1 MMSDDSSEPAKDSTT
16 DAPWTR
22 RPVLAAKRSLAR
34 YAGWLASG
42 ILILVV
48 AALVAGLAWLWSGMR
63 DTTTRLA
70 DLEERV
76 VRLAAED
83 GETDLDLAV
92 ARLAERLD
100 AAQAALAAEG
110 EFRTGLEAN
119 LAELVRRIERFE
131 EDLNDAPP
139 PVDAGGAIE
148 RPDVADRERARLI
161 DMLRREVATLR
172 EMLDTLAART
182 GDHGAAFVVA
192 VGQLREA
199 VDSGQPFA
207 AEHEAVA
214 VLEANDP
221 GVEADLDILAR
232 HAGAGIPT
240 HHALEESLGHVLAS
254 ASSAAKVA
262 AASGWVDE
270 TLAHIESLVTV
281 RRIDGEELAGTGSL
295 ATIRRIEAAVATGN
309 LEEALREID
318 SLPLESAGTMAQ
330 WAGQARARVEA
341 DDALD
346 RLHARAISSVT
357 QP

>member
-1 MMSDDSSEPAKDSTT
+1 MMSDDSSNPAQDSTT

-22 RPVLAAKRSLAR
+22 RPLLAARRSLAR
-34 YAGWLASG
+34 YAGWLASA

-63 DTTTRLA
+63 DTTARLA

-83 GETDLDLAV
+83 DETGVDPAV

-100 AAQAALAAEG
+100 ATEAALADEG
-110 EFRTGLEAN
+110 EFRAGLETD
-119 LAELVRRIERFE
+119 LADLVQRIDRFE

-139 PVDAGGAIE
+139 PVDAAGAIE
-148 RPDVADRERARLI
+148 RPDVADRGRARLI

-172 EMLDTLAART
+172 EMLDTLAGRS
-182 GDHGAAFVVA
+182 GDRGAALVVA

-199 VDSGQPFA
+199 VDSGQPFV

-221 GVEADLDILAR
+221 GVEADLDLLAR
-232 HAGAGIPT
+232 HAGTGIPA
-240 HHALEESLGHVLAS
+240 HHALEESLGHVLA
-254 ASSAAKVA
+254 AAGNAAKVA

-295 ATIRRIEAAVATGN
+295 ATLRRIEAAVATGN

-330 WAGQARARVEA
+330 WAGQARVRVEA
-341 DDALD
+341 DGALD
-346 RLHARAISSVT
+346 RLHARAISGVT
-357 QP
+357 RP